1 MLGKLTLIT
10 SEQPSQLGK
19 TFALERGKLTKT
31 TAAQMTAG
39 SFKVRTFSNAP
50 ELVELLESF
59 TTAQALCA
67 SLPSNGAEAGR
78 IVTRK
83 ALPANPGAIAR
94 TKDAFT
100 FPSGQAGLLVL
111 DYDPPKSG
119 PVLSRDE
126 LWHGVLGVAPA
137 LASGLVLWWAS
148 GSSLLFDSATGAE
161 LAPLRGQ
168 RLYIAVQ
175 DLSDTPRALEVLNQ
189 RLWLAGFGRVEVS
202 EAGGL
207 LERGLFDRALR
218 EAARI
223 DFGPA
228 GSVCRSGVEQRRG
241 PTVVL
246 AAGGFVDTRAVF
258 KDLTVEELGR
268 YEALVA
274 EAKEGKRAEAA
285 MAREAWRSKRV
296 AEGLPVLMREGLT
309 AAEAETRLSRTVDA
323 AFGGTLLGDH
333 LLHIVHEDGRREV
346 VTVAHVLANREQFD
360 QLDTLDPLNPGH
372 RSGSPDCRLFLLSA
386 SPVAFSLDDGG
397 RVYHL
402 RRQAERIEFS
412 RGSRGE
418 LVESLI
424 RALSSFDDV
433 FASDAGPVQI
443 IGTKAVPLN
452 ANRLMLLIGS
462 RCALFSKGKGAAV
475 PTDLTRDV
483 SELVLAAMY

>member
-19 TFALERGKLTKT
+19 TFALEGSKLTKT

-67 SLPSNGAEAGR
+67 SLPSSGAEAGR

-100 FPSGQAGLLVL
+100 FPSDQGLMVC

-126 LWHGVLGVAPA
+126 LWQAMVAVAPA
-137 LASGLVLWWAS
+137 LADGLVLWWAS
-148 GSSLLFDSATGAE
+148 GSSLLFDSETGAE

-168 RLYIAVQ
+168 RLYIGVS
-175 DLSDTPRALEVLNQ
+175 DLSDTPRSLEVLNQ

-202 EAGGL
+202 EAGSL
-207 LERGLFDRALR
+207 LERGLFDDAMKQT
-218 EAARI
+218 ARL

-241 PTVVL
+241 PPVVL
-246 AAGGFVDTRAVF
+246 AAGGFVDSRAVF
-258 KDLTVEELGR
+258 TDLTTDELGC
-268 YEALVA
+268 YEALIA
-274 EAKEGKRAEAA
+274 E
-285 MAREAWRSKRV
+285 AREAKRNEAIAKREAWTAGRV
-296 AEGLPVLMREGLT
+296 AAGLQTHMAKGMS
-309 AAEAETRLSRTVDA
+309 AAEAEGIVRKTIDS
-323 AFGGTLLGDH
+323 AFAGTLLGPFELQLVRD
-333 LLHIVHEDGRREV
+333 DGSIEV
-346 VTVAHVLANREQFD
+346 ATVEQVLSNRETYNERD
-360 QLDTLDPLNPGH
+360 LLDPLNPGH
-372 RSGSPDCRLFLLSA
+372 RSGSPDCRLYLLSA
-386 SPVAFSLDDGG
+386 STIAYSLDDSGK
-397 RVYHL
+397 VYRL
-402 RRQAERIEFS
+402 RRQSERIELV
-412 RGSRGE
+412 RGNRHE
-418 LVESLI
+418 AVEHLI
-424 RALSSFDDV
+424 RAMSSWDDV
-433 FASDAGPVQI
+433 FASDTGPVQI
-443 IGTKAVPLN
+443 VGTKTLPLN
-452 ANRLMLLIGS
+452 ANRLMLLIGA
-462 RCALFSKGKGAAV
+462 RCALFSKGKGAAT

-483 SELVLAAMY
+483 AELVLAAMY